1 MSEEIINNQNPEVDK
16 ESNQEI
22 HKDSDEKFPEITD
35 LGEIKRFL
43 PTVIAKLCVIRVDH
57 ENFSQVGILLTD
69 GTGFGFNG
77 GVGFLPDN
85 IEKIYPITVDTQ
97 KNEVRAVIY
106 LKKP

>member
-1 MSEEIINNQNPEVDK
+1 MNEDISETVNPVEDQK
-16 ESNQEI
+16 PKQEI
-22 HKDSDEKFPEITD
+22 HKDSDEKSPEITD

-43 PTVIAKLCVIRVDH
+43 PTVIDKLCVIRVDH